1 MNRHDGWWRDVIWA
15 LERAADYILVH
26 GLAKGWFQNEH
37 GSYCALGAINEVTAR
52 GYSFISEFAM
62 YTLSQHLL
70 SMGYKSVPEW
80 NDHPDRTKEE
90 VVQALRGAAKKM
102 RDSYKVALDV

>member
-26 GLAKGWFQNEH
+26 GLAKGWLQNKH
-37 GSYCALGAINEVTAR
+37 GSYCALGAVTAVTAR
-52 GYSFISEFAM
+52 SPFFISEFAM

-70 SMGYKSVPEW
+70 SMGHESVPEW

-90 VVQALRGAAKKM
+90 VAQALREAAKEI
-102 RDSYKVALDV
+102 RDSYEVALDV